1 MRRFSLALTGII
13 FLVISV
19 ILIALVT
26 WSPLPVLV
34 ASLSNPEI
42 QFAILLSV
50 VTGIV
55 STAFCLAGAIPVAY
69 ALARYQ
75 FPGKRVANLVLTI
88 PLTLPPL
95 VAGIALL
102 LFFGTTPWGRAL
114 ESAGFAVI
122 FTPLGIIV
130 AEVFVNLPYMIRI
143 LRSAFSAVNPRFEN
157 VAKTLGCT
165 DTSAFF
171 QVTLPMARHGLL
183 AGTVITWSKAM
194 GEFGAVLMLAG
205 ATTMRTET
213 LPIALYLNIS
223 GGDLDLAVAAATLLI
238 LISLITLCTVEYF
251 DRDVTVF

>member
-1 MRRFSLALTGII
+1 LKRFSLALTA
-13 FLVISV
+13 LVFSV
-19 ILIALVT
+19 IGGTLLALILY
-26 WSPLPVLV
+26 SPLPIL
-34 ASLSNPEI
+34 ARSLANPEI
-42 QFAILLSV
+42 QFAIVLSL
-50 VTGIV
+50 VTSV
-55 STAFCLAGAIPVAY
+55 ASTLICIAIAIPVAY
-69 ALARYQ
+69 ALARYT
-75 FPGKRVANLVLTI
+75 FFGKSVATIILTL

-114 ESAGFAVI
+114 ENAGFGVI

-143 LRSAFSAVNPRFEN
+143 MRSTFDAINPRFEH

-165 DTSAFF
+165 ETGAFIS
-171 QVTLPMARHGLL
+171 VTLPMARHGLL
-183 AGTVITWSKAM
+183 AGTVITWSKSM

-223 GGDLDLAVAAATLLI
+223 TGDVDLAVAAATI
-238 LISLITLCTVEYF
+238 LIFISLLALCAVEYF
-251 DRDVTVF
+251 DRDVHVF